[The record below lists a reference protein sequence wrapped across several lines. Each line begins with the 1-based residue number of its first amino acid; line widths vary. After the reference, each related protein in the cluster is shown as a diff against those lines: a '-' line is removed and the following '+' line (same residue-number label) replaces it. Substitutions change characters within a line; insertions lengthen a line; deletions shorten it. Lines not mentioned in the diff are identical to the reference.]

1 MDKVTVQA
9 EIASYVGKLL
19 RDNFG
24 KGPSSVYVSIKKP
37 YITMHLRE
45 FLSPMERVLIS
56 QQKDLKVEEIRD
68 LLMNELLPEIKAT
81 LNATHHINVSELYY
95 DWSLHNRSG
104 IIIGVMDENNTSDEL
119 VEEYPNQEAIHR
131 EIDQVSKQAERMPD
145 SVDSCFLN
153 ERTLVVKRTGI
164 LVRIE
169 KELIR
174 SGFEEPLKLTK
185 RHLEKSLLE
194 TGDFNDIFNAEIM
207 DIFVDWDFQ
216 EDISYIIFILK
227 PTKSQGSNASDN

>member
-1 MDKVTVQA
+1 MNTVSVQA

-45 FLSPMERVLIS
+45 FLSPMERVLMS
-56 QQKDLKVEEIRD
+56 QKKDLKVEEIRD
-68 LLMNELLPEIKAT
+68 LLMNELLPEIKAM
-81 LNATHHINVSELYY
+81 LNANHHLNVTELYY

-104 IIIGVMDENNTSDEL
+104 IIVGIFDINDTSVDTADD
-119 VEEYPNQEAIHR
+119 YPNKAAIHR
-131 EIDQVSKQAERMPD
+131 EIDQVSKQAERLPD
-145 SVDSCFLN
+145 SVDSWFLN
-153 ERTLVVKRTGI
+153 DRTLVVKRSGI

-227 PTKSQGSNASDN
+227 PNKSQGSNASDN